1 MVNLEKRVVIVAP
14 TFGSALQISLVRNIR
29 KFFAPEEIA
38 LRSATDDADKQIEC
52 LNKILA
58 QNKPTALIA
67 MDIRPDSNT
76 ISTYTD
82 ANVPIILFDEE
93 AAGVSTIAID
103 NIKGGHIAGQ
113 YLISKGKKNIAIVS
127 GRTKVKGGYNAE
139 RRFNGFQQALKA
151 KGLSIPGGCMIEV
164 MHYSREDGIEVMPK
178 LLSLGVDAIFCAAGD
193 NCAHGLLTEARDR
206 GVRIPYDVAIV
217 GFDDLPIARLSTP
230 TLTTIKQPL
239 EEMAEAAF
247 NMIVTHRDT
256 ILRNPQKAIFNPEL
270 VIRQSA

>member
-1 MVNLEKRVVIVAP
+1 MVNIERKVVIVAP

-38 LRSATDDADKQIEC
+38 LRSATDDTDKQIEC
-52 LNKILA
+52 LNKILT

-67 MDIRPDSNT
+67 MDIRPDFT
-76 ISTYTD
+76 VISTYNE
-82 ANVPIILFDEE
+82 ANVPIILIDEE

-103 NIKGGHIAGQ
+103 NIMGGYIAGK
-113 YLISKGKKNIAIVS
+113 YLVSKGKKNIAIVS

-139 RRFNGFQQALKA
+139 LRLNGFQQALKA
-151 KGLSIPGGCMIEV
+151 KGLSIPGGCMMEV

-178 LLSLGVDAIFCAAGD
+178 LLALGVDAIFCAAGD
-193 NCAHGLLTEARDR
+193 NCAHGLLIEARNR
-206 GVRIPYDVAIV
+206 GVRIPSEVAIV

-239 EEMAEAAF
+239 EEMAEAVF
-247 NMIVTHRDT
+247 KMIVTHRAA
-256 ILRNPQKAIFNPEL
+256 ILREPQKAIFNPEL